1 METFA
6 FLYHPTTLSQV
17 KHFWPITNFLPS
29 SFISSYLKKS
39 AFKIINLRD
48 VRSKNGTDTHGYI
61 MVMPILPDEL
71 FETDSETI
79 LTKVIAA
86 SQLAK
91 GLGVKI
97 IGLSGYLAA
106 VADKKPMIYKHI
118 KMAVTSGNS
127 LTAWAAFEGVFNKC
141 RDAKIDLKESTV
153 TILGTNGIGIL
164 CAAKFANLGCK
175 VVLSAG
181 TNQKLE
187 TFRSTIL
194 KDHKMNVEIETD
206 TRKAVQMADIVVN
219 TYNGPGQFI
228 QEQDFR
234 PGTILCDASVFKQ
247 LVEKTRHRS
256 DLTVINSGSVKT
268 PLGQKFGQHLGMHA
282 DTISTYMAEV
292 LLLSLEESF
301 VNYSLGEN
309 TNIDKMEAIADLSAK
324 HGFEIHV

>member
-17 KHFWPITNFLPS
+17 KHFWPVTNFLPP

-39 AFKIINLRD
+39 ALKIINLRD
-48 VRSKNGTDTHGYI
+48 VRSANGTDTHGYI

-86 SQLAK
+86 SQMAR

-97 IGLSGYLAA
+97 LGLSGYLAA

-118 KMAVTSGNS
+118 KIAVTSGNS
-127 LTAWAAFEGVFNKC
+127 LTAWAAFESVFRKCQEAKMDLNK
-141 RDAKIDLKESTV
+141 STI

-164 CAAKFANLGCK
+164 CAAKFAALGSK
-175 VVLSAG
+175 VILSAG
-181 TNQKLE
+181 TSQKLD
-187 TFRSTIL
+187 TFKSTIL
-194 KDHKMNVEIETD
+194 KSHKAQVEVETD
-206 TRKAVQMADIVVN
+206 TRKAVQMADIVIN

-228 QEQDFR
+228 QEQDFK

-247 LVEKTRHRS
+247 LLEKIRHRS
-256 DLTVINSGSVKT
+256 DLTVINSGTVKT
-268 PLGQKFGQHLGMHA
+268 PLGQKFGQHIGFPA
-282 DTISTYMAEV
+282 ETISTYMAEV
-292 LLLSLEESF
+292 LLLALEESF

-309 TNIDKMEAIADLSAK
+309 INIDKMEAIADLAAK
-324 HGFEIHV
+324 HGFEIL